1 MLKNLNR
8 IKYMYIKI
16 IFLLLVTLFF
26 SACGNKE
33 NKDDDIYIDWF
44 KPSLSATWQWQL
56 TGELNINYNV
66 DIYDIDLFDTPVEVI
81 KEIQGKNKKVICYF
95 SAGSYEEWRNDSSI
109 FASDILGNNLDGWIG
124 EKWLDIRS
132 NKVFEIM
139 NSRLELAKNKGCDG
153 VEPDNVDGYAN
164 DTGFSLT
171 YTDQLI
177 YNKKLAN
184 RAHELGLSIGLKND
198 LEQIQD
204 LEEYFDFALNEQCN
218 EYLECELLLPFISNK
233 KPVFNAEYSDVY
245 INDTVKYNDMCNK
258 SNSIKIN
265 TLLLPMNLDDSFRKS
280 CLDI

>member
-1 MLKNLNR
+1 
-8 IKYMYIKI
+8 MYIKI